1 MEPRT
6 SRGAASR
13 PTKQFRDQRFELPS
27 NEPAHL
33 SSRHPDRPPPER
45 RRRAMKLELGMLLA
59 LACAFVANLGFF
71 YKYRGANA
79 VAKVDVRHPLR
90 SVRALYSSGWFAL
103 GMLVATASWG
113 LHVAALALA
122 PMSVIQV
129 SLAAGMVFIAG
140 MADRLFGFEVGPR
153 QWIGLSL
160 TAIGLVLL
168 GATLP
173 ARHGAHSQ
181 FSQAAMISFEAGLFG
196 LGGLLIMGPRMGG
209 KAEHHGVMLGAASGI
224 LFGVSDTAI
233 KALPGIPHAHGVTG
247 LLLRPDAH
255 GVTGLLLSPWLL
267 VAVLASIVA
276 FYASARGLQDGE
288 AVPVIAVTGTA
299 ANIAGIAGGI
309 IVFGD
314 PMAASPL
321 GVVLQATAFVLVV
334 VAAALM
340 PAPVRSAGVAA
351 QAS

>member
-1 MEPRT
+1 MT
-6 SRGAASR
+6 L
-13 PTKQFRDQRFELPS
+13 D
-27 NEPAHL
+27 
-33 SSRHPDRPPPER
+33 
-45 RRRAMKLELGMLLA
+45 LGILLA

-71 YKYRGANA
+71 YKYRGANS
-79 VAKVDVRHPLR
+79 VPKVQVLHPLR
-90 SVRALYSSGWFAL
+90 SARELYSSKWFAL
-103 GMLVATASWG
+103 GMLIATGSWG

-129 SLAAGMVFIAG
+129 SLAAGMVFIAV
-140 MADRLFGFEVGPR
+140 MADKMFGFQVGPR

-160 TAIGLVLL
+160 TAGGLVLL
-168 GATLP
+168 GVTLP
-173 ARHGAHSQ
+173 AMHGAHSH

-196 LGGLLIMGPRMGG
+196 LGALLLMGPRMGG
-209 KAEHHGVMLGAASGI
+209 RVEHHGVMLGAAAGI

-233 KALPGIPHAHGVTG
+233 KALTGITGAHGLSG
-247 LLLRPDAH
+247 L
-255 GVTGLLLSPWLL
+255 VLSPWLA

-314 PMAASPL
+314 PMPASPL
-321 GVVLQATAFVLVV
+321 GVALQGLAFVLVV

-340 PAPVRSAGVAA
+340 PAPVRAAGVAPTA
-351 QAS
+351 